1 MAISQQKQ
9 AEVAQ
14 KLAQFQETENFN
26 RQVTAKAIGEI
37 ASLIKPQSQ
46 ESFPEGDPLL
56 IAAKA
61 VGEAMGITINST
73 ASSENLNQLRDPIKA
88 IARASGIRIR
98 RVTLRDRWWQKDCGP
113 LLGYLQQENQPVAL
127 LPTKPGNYELFDPIL
142 RTRTP
147 VSESQAKLLS
157 PVAYMFYRSLP
168 QRAILVNNADAIAGW
183 DLLWFTLQDRR
194 LEILTLLWIGI
205 CVALLGAIAPYAT
218 AILIDDAIPD
228 ANRKLL
234 WQVGLGLLAASLGS
248 TIFQLVQGF
257 AIVRLQILAESIA
270 QTALWDRLLNL
281 KISFFRE
288 YSTADILIRV
298 SGISQISHLLSSS
311 VTQILFTSFF
321 SLLNIGL
328 LFFYSPQLALV
339 AFTIALIAMLVT
351 ITASI
356 LINQQ
361 LRPRQEQQGKILDL
375 TVQLI
380 EGISKLRV
388 AGAQNRAFAY
398 WASEYTQL
406 LERVRNTQFIK
417 DLLQS
422 FNTVLPTASQ
432 IVIFAL
438 TVSIINQSEPGK
450 DLSTGMFLAF
460 NAAFGTFITGITN
473 LSNTVVEI
481 LEIGILWERTQLIIN
496 AESEQNLTQ
505 ADPGKLLGHLKL
517 DRVSFRYYPN
527 SPLVLEEINLE
538 VQPGEFIAIV
548 GASGSGK
555 STIIRL
561 LLRFETP
568 EEGTIYYDGQDLAQL
583 DISAV
588 RQQLGVVLQNSRLFT
603 GSIFENISGGALL
616 TLDEAWDAAEMAG
629 LKAEIESM
637 PMDMH
642 TVISEGGSNLSGGQ
656 RQRLL
661 IARALALK
669 PKILIFDEATSALDN
684 RTQAIVSQ
692 NIEQL
697 QVTRIVIAHR
707 LSTIRHADR
716 IFVIEA
722 GKIVQQGKFEE
733 LTSKDGLLA
742 HIMARQLS

>member
-14 KLAQFQETENFN
+14 KLAQFQATENFN
-26 RQVTAKAIGEI
+26 RQVTAQAIGEI
-37 ASLIKPQSQ
+37 ASLIKPQLQ

-61 VGEAMGITINST
+61 VGEAMGITI
-73 ASSENLNQLRDPIKA
+73 SSPENLSQIRDPIKA
-88 IARASGIRIR
+88 IARASSIRIR

-127 LPTKPGNYELFDPIL
+127 LPTKPGNYELFDPVL

-147 VSESQAKLLS
+147 VSDSQAKSLS
-157 PVAYMFYRSLP
+157 PLAYMFYRSLP
-168 QRAILVNNADAIAGW
+168 QRALTAL

-194 LEILTLLWIGI
+194 RELLTLLWIGI

-248 TIFQLVQGF
+248 TVFQLVQGL
-257 AIVRLQILAESIA
+257 AIVRLQTLAESLP
-270 QTALWDRLLNL
+270 QTAVWDRLLNL
-281 KISFFRE
+281 KISFFRQ

-298 SGISQISHLLSSS
+298 SGISQIRHLLSSS

-328 LFFYSPQLALV
+328 LFFYNPQLALV
-339 AFTIALIAMLVT
+339 ALTIALIAMLVT

-417 DLLQS
+417 DLLQA

-438 TVSIINQSEPGK
+438 TVSIINQSEAGEG
-450 DLSTGMFLAF
+450 LSTGMFLAF

-473 LSNTVVEI
+473 LSNTLIEI
-481 LEIGILWERTQLIIN
+481 LEIGVLWERTQPIIK

-505 ADPGKLLGHLKL
+505 SDPGQLLGYLKL
-517 DRVSFRYYPN
+517 DRVSFRYHQN
-527 SPLVLEEINLE
+527 SPLVLEEINLD
-538 VQPGEFIAIV
+538 VKAGEFIAIV

-555 STIIRL
+555 STLIRL
-561 LLRFETP
+561 LLGFESP
-568 EEGTIYYDGQDLAQL
+568 AQGTIYYDSQDLAQL

-716 IFVIEA
+716 IFVLE
-722 GKIVQQGKFEE
+722 GGRIVQQGKFEE

-742 HIMARQLS
+742 HLMARQLS